1 MSIWS
6 RCWLFFSSLFLT
18 LLSRSESCII
28 MVFFQLSDFNLN
40 VCCLLTFYVL
50 HELCDILIYLFLLQK
65 QKIYVGSDSTT
76 TFRFVQLIRSTSTQ
90 GTTCFIILWWFNFI
104 LIYDDICFVVHQWCW
119 FYFIDCNFFD

>member
-1 MSIWS
+1 
-6 RCWLFFSSLFLT
+6 
-18 LLSRSESCII
+18 

-76 TFRFVQLIRSTSTQ
+76 TFRFVQLIRSTST
-90 GTTCFIILWWFNFI
+90 
-104 LIYDDICFVVHQWCW
+104 
-119 FYFIDCNFFD
+119 